1 MKKNITKFAALVA
14 SSALVGSAMALS
26 PYSQNFE
33 TLVASSTTAL
43 GDNGWLVG
51 ANVFSPG
58 GSYLYGYFAFPAP
71 NAPGGGGGF
80 SSIAGG
86 QGGPNQG
93 SQYLNVFSD
102 YNNSGAHNAGEIVE
116 GYVFREQPIVAAD
129 HGKTYKFKFDYR
141 AADFPN
147 GPSGATTTAAFIK
160 VLDPGNGYTTIVNP
174 ALDTTLASNSV
185 WSNNNELSVTIGSNW
200 AGYILQIG
208 FVSRATSFAP
218 SGVYYDNVSFAEA
231 TSPTITGT
239 LSLQNTAGSG
249 GTESIGYT
257 ATSGAN
263 SFSGTVTVA
272 DFGSSPYVISVPS
285 GTPAGSYSIKFKGGT
300 FLSKTVNV
308 IWTGT
313 AIAGPAV
320 SLQNGDVDQDAEV
333 GPGDFEAVV
342 AQFGNSGDADCDN
355 DGEVGPSDFEIVVG
369 NFGLGDE

>member
-1 MKKNITKFAALVA
+1 MKKNMTKIAALFA
-14 SSALVGSAMALS
+14 GTAIVGSAMALS

-33 TLVASSTTAL
+33 TLVGTNPTAL
-43 GDNGWLVG
+43 GTDGWLVG

-71 NAPGGGGGF
+71 NGTGAF
-80 SSIAGG
+80 SAIAGG

-102 YNNSGAHNAGEIVE
+102 YNNTGAQTAGEIVE

-160 VLDPGNGYTTIVNP
+160 VLDPNNGYVTIVNP

-185 WSNNNELSVTIGSNW
+185 WSNDNELSVTIGSNW

-218 SGVYYDNVSFAEA
+218 SGVYYDNVSFAEVA
-231 TSPTITGT
+231 NATITGT
-239 LSLQNTAGSG
+239 LSLQNTAGNG

-257 ATSGAN
+257 ATSGSN
-263 SFSGTVTVA
+263 SFSGTVTVS
-272 DFGSSPYVISVPS
+272 DTGSSAYTISVPS

-320 SLQNGDVDQDAEV
+320 SLKNGDIDQDTEV

>member
-1 MKKNITKFAALVA
+1 MKKNITKIAALVA
-14 SSALVGSAMALS
+14 GSALVGSAMALS
-26 PYSQNFE
+26 SYSQNFE
-33 TLVASSTTAL
+33 NLVATSSTAL

-58 GSYLYGYFAFPAP
+58 GNYLYGYFAFPAP
-71 NAPGGGGGF
+71 NNNLGGGGF
-80 SSIAGG
+80 SGIAGG
-86 QGGPNQG
+86 LGGANQG
-93 SQYLNVFSD
+93 AQYLNVYSD
-102 YNNSGAHNAGEIVE
+102 YNNFGAHTAGEIVE
-116 GYVFREQPIVAAD
+116 GYVFREQPVLAAD
-129 HGKTYKFKFDYR
+129 QGKTYKFKFDYR
-141 AADFPN
+141 AANSPD

-160 VLDPGNGYTTIVNP
+160 VLDPSNGYATIVNP
-174 ALDTTLASNSV
+174 TLVTTLASNSV

-263 SFSGTVTVA
+263 SFSGSVTVA
-272 DFGSSPYVISVPS
+272 DAGSSAYTISVPS
-285 GTPAGSYSIKFKGGT
+285 GTPAGTYALKFKGGT

-308 IWTGT
+308 IWTGVS
-313 AIAGPAV
+313 ISGPAV
-320 SLQNGDVDQDAEV
+320 SLQNGDIDQDGEV
-333 GPGDFEAVV
+333 GPSDFEAVV
-342 AQFGNSGDADCDN
+342 SQFGGSGDADCDN
-355 DGEVGPSDFEIVVG
+355 DGEVGPSDFEIVVA